1 MREATFRFYAE
12 LNDFLPPARRQRD
25 WRHAFWGHPAV
36 KDTIEA
42 LGVPH
47 TEVDLILVNG
57 RSVGFEHPLQG
68 GDRVSVFPIF
78 ESLDIASLVRLRPKP
93 LREPRFVLDAHLG
106 RLAAYL
112 RMLGFDSLYRNDFE
126 DEALV
131 RISCQDQ
138 RILLTKDRGLL
149 KRSILSHGYYVRAIE
164 PRRQIVEVLRRF
176 DLFSLSAPLSRCKHC
191 NGLLEVVDKQEI
203 VDRLPPGTRRSFD
216 EFRRC
221 EDCRHIYW
229 KGAHYQRMVAF
240 IEEILAMEACTD
252 DLRNSQ

>member
-1 MREATFRFYAE
+1 MKRATFRFYAE

-25 WRHAFWGHPAV
+25 WRHDFWGHPAV

-57 RSVGFEHPLQG
+57 ISVGFEHPLQD
-68 GDRVSVFPIF
+68 GDRVSIYPIF
-78 ESLDIASLVRLRPKP
+78 ESLDIGSLVRLRPKP
-93 LREPRFVLDAHLG
+93 LREPRFVLDTHLG
-106 RLAAYL
+106 RLTAYL

-126 DEALV
+126 DEELV
-131 RISCQDQ
+131 DISRQDQ

-149 KRSILSHGYYVRAIE
+149 KRSNLSHGYYVRAIE

-176 DLFSLSAPLSRCKHC
+176 DLFSLSVPFSRCMHC
-191 NGLLEVVDKQEI
+191 NGLLEAVDKQEI
-203 VDRLPPGTRRSFD
+203 VDRLPPGTRRAFD

-221 EDCRHIYW
+221 IGCERIYW
-229 KGAHYQRMVAF
+229 RGAHYQRMVTF
-240 IEEILAMEACTD
+240 IEEILAMDGCVD
-252 DLRNSQ
+252 DFRNVH